1 MTSSERHVLELLRGR
16 WPFDEAGPPPDWD
29 GIARQA
35 AAEGLAGCILT
46 ILDREGR
53 TEAVGASARAI
64 LESGL
69 NAVRVEQT
77 VLFHRFAALARCL
90 DEAEIEFVVHKGGA
104 LAPLV
109 YPRPEDRPMVDI
121 DIIFRPRLW
130 KRVREALQSAGYRL
144 PGGSREAF
152 WLENYFN
159 LSVMSPEDPPSHF
172 DLHWSLTQEGRYHI
186 DVEELLSR
194 AVPFR
199 SGEMQLLR
207 LADEDLLL
215 SLFLHLAYHYFE
227 ARLIW
232 LYDMK
237 LVIERWPIDWDRL
250 LGRAHDWGLM
260 TVVSLSFLF
269 LERAFPGTVPPEVA
283 GRARLGAF
291 RRMAAAPLMTSSP
304 RHIFWGEERRLNQFL
319 IGLLAID
326 RPADSVR
333 FALDKVTRSLRWT
346 GRRPSRR

>member
-1 MTSSERHVLELLRGR
+1 MTSERHVLDLLRGGWSFER
-16 WPFDEAGPPPDWD
+16 GSAPDWN

-35 AAEGLAGCILT
+35 SDEGLAGCVLT
-46 ILDREGR
+46 ILEREGR
-53 TEAVGASARAI
+53 LGEVGAAARAT
-64 LESGL
+64 LEAGL

-77 VLFHRFAALARCL
+77 VLFHRFEALARCL
-90 DEAEIEFVVHKGGA
+90 RKAGVEFVVHKGGA
-104 LAPLV
+104 LAHLV

-121 DIIFRPRLW
+121 DIVFRPRLW
-130 KRVREALQSAGYRL
+130 KRVRSALQEGGYRL
-144 PGGSREAF
+144 PGEAREAF

-199 SGEMQLLR
+199 SGSMDLLR
-207 LADEDLLL
+207 LDDEDLLL

-250 LGRAHDWGLM
+250 LGRARDWGLM

-269 LERAFPGTVPPEVA
+269 LERAFPGTVPSEAA
-283 GRARLGAF
+283 GRARLGRI
-291 RRMAAAPLMTSSP
+291 RRLAAGPLMASSP
-304 RHIFWGEERRLNQFL
+304 RHLFRGEERRINQFL

-326 RPADSVR
+326 RPADSAR
-333 FALDKVTRSLRWT
+333 FALDKVGRSLRWT